1 MGKINEKRL
10 VLFKSFSYIYRVMR
24 VQPLNDKRKMKKV
37 NVFKTTFPTGE
48 THYGVSE
55 QVHTV
60 ESYLSKTKSISIT
73 KTKKGLHIS
82 KFQSDIV
89 EFENYVII
97 ELVSTFDDSKDAK
110 VKRDELIKLDRNS
123 INNISANTIS
133 KLDYKVNEINLPLEK
148 SKSMTSKDGN
158 KIYFVELGYAKL
170 KGILDK
176 VNLNSKHPL
185 LPNFVMVNEGSYK
198 IVRA

>member
-1 MGKINEKRL
+1 MAKIKQKRL
-10 VLFKSFSYIYRVMR
+10 VLFKPFSYIYRVMR

-198 IVRA
+198 VVRA

>member
-10 VLFKSFSYIYRVMR
+10 VLFKLFSYIYRVMR

-170 KGILDK
+170 KGLLDK

>member
-1 MGKINEKRL
+1 
-10 VLFKSFSYIYRVMR
+10 MR

-198 IVRA
+198 VVRA